1 MEGKSFLFHI
11 QKKFPNIISTTAE
24 IGFYVEAFQFRN
36 LYPDLCKIFWS
47 FFFTPTQNISIT

>member
-47 FFFTPTQNISIT
+47 FFFTPTQ